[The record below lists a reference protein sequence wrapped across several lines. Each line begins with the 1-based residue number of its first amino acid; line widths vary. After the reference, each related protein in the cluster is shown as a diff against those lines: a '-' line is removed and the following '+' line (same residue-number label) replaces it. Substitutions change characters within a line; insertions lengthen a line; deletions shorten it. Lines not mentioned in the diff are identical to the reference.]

1 MTDLETQLKE
11 AIKASGMNQPQLAE
25 LSGVDQGQISRFIK
39 GERSLTLKS
48 ASKIAEAL
56 KLELKP
62 RGRKRG
68 KNA

>member
-11 AIKASGMNQPQLAE
+11 AIEASGMNQPQLSE
-25 LSGVDQGQISRFIK
+25 LSGVNQGQISRFMS

-48 ASKIAEAL
+48 ASKIAKEL

-62 RGRKRG
+62 KGRKRG
-68 KNA
+68 